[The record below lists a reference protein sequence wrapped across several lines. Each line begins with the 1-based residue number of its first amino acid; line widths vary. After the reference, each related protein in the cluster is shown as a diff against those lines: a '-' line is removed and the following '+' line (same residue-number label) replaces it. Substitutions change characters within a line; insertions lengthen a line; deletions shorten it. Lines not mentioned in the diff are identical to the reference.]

1 MKVLIVEGDRGEARD
16 LANCLYDA
24 GYDYEI
30 ATDGI
35 RGLARLRVVSYAV
48 ALVEFI
54 LPRISGLELIR
65 RMRLDRVSTPAIIL
79 SSLGDVADKV
89 AGLNAGADDY
99 LVRPYAQAELL
110 ARIAAVVRRGCP
122 PSSEEVLRH
131 HDLVV
136 DPRSHRVRRGEQH
149 IELTANEYLLLE
161 HLLRHPGRI
170 FSPRI
175 IAESVWGLRAP
186 LRGKAVETRV
196 YSLRKKLRV
205 GGRPDIIVN
214 ERGFGYVVR
223 AES

>member
-1 MKVLIVEGDRGEARD
+1 M
-16 LANCLYDA
+16 
-24 GYDYEI
+24 
-30 ATDGI
+30 
-35 RGLARLRVVSYAV
+35 
-48 ALVEFI
+48 
-54 LPRISGLELIR
+54 
-65 RMRLDRVSTPAIIL
+65 
-79 SSLGDVADKV
+79 
-89 AGLNAGADDY
+89 
-99 LVRPYAQAELL
+99 
-110 ARIAAVVRRGCP
+110 
-122 PSSEEVLRH
+122 
-131 HDLVV
+131 
-136 DPRSHRVRRGEQH
+136 RRGEQH